1 MVLMG
6 LALLVTPGAPLA
18 PGASFAGLDPV
29 ESDAR
34 TVPWSTVRRLALEAG
49 LFPPAYRP
57 VSAGELADLL
67 TEVLDE
73 AVSGGAAALRNEEEL
88 ARLQWWLDRYRRD
101 GGGHTW
107 DGCDC
112 KVHPPRLRVS
122 GRAAAGFTDLGST
135 FDQEAGLAWSP
146 GWNAT
151 FEPVLDFAAG
161 PWWIS
166 ATGRFT
172 GQVATGGV
180 DFSGPGA
187 DQSPLTWPDWSIPTG
202 KSQVRD
208 ARLQGGRWTLD
219 APRLVAG
226 VNWGR
231 WSLSAGWAPRR
242 TGPGLTGA
250 LALDQSGVSFPA
262 VTARRMKPFVWGS
275 GFLNFFAPDEL
286 LLTTG
291 RLSEQLVRYQDAEEA
306 IHEKTAHPW
315 FFQWLVGWRVTS
327 WFRAAFTHTAMA
339 VPREGTLWGDILQI
353 NFPIKGTTWSETTHG
368 PVTDRIFSAQFEAR
382 WRHAPWPVL
391 PSAAGRLFWDYAG
404 TDYLPSGPGGLVPR
418 ISVPASVIG
427 VELVDPVWDLGLEY
441 AELVHENVLWY
452 SNSGFPEGYSHDGW
466 LLGHALGGS
475 GESFTGLVRIRPRG
489 WGLEPGLRV
498 RHATWGM
505 EHLTPGTGEMT
516 TMALSVKNLPSG
528 PPGGPLTEGPPP
540 SPLLWEI
547 ILEWNH
553 EEADPAAFTENPTGG
568 SRVEKDWWRVY
579 FKVGI

>member
-6 LALLVTPGAPLA
+6 LTLLVTPGAPLA
-18 PGASFAGLDPV
+18 PGVTFAGLDPV
-29 ESDAR
+29 EADPR

-49 LFPPAYRP
+49 LFPPAYSP
-57 VSAGELADLL
+57 VSEGELADLL
-67 TEVLDE
+67 AEVLDE
-73 AVSGGAAALRNEEEL
+73 AMSGDAEALRNEEEL
-88 ARLQWWLDRYRRD
+88 ARLQWWLDRYGRG

-107 DGCDC
+107 YGCDC
-112 KVHPPRLRVS
+112 KVHPPQLRLS
-122 GRAAAGFTDLGST
+122 GRAAAGFTDLGSPL
-135 FDQEAGLAWSP
+135 DHEAGLAWSP

-166 ATGRFT
+166 ATGRLT
-172 GQVATGGV
+172 GQVADAGV

-187 DQSPLTWPDWSIPTG
+187 EQSPLTWPDWSIPTG

-219 APRLVAG
+219 APRVAAG
-226 VNWGR
+226 VNWGC

-250 LALDQSGVSFPA
+250 LAMDQSGASFPA
-262 VTARRMKPFVWGS
+262 VTARRMEPFVWGS

-286 LLTTG
+286 LFTTG
-291 RLSEQLVRYQDAEEA
+291 RLSERLVRYQDADD
-306 IHEKTAHPW
+306 ILHDKIAHPW

-327 WFRAAFTHTAMA
+327 WFRAAFTHAAMA

-404 TDYLPSGPGGLVPR
+404 TDYLPSGPGGVVPR

-427 VELVDPVWDLGLEY
+427 VELVDPIWDLGLEY
-441 AELVHENVLWY
+441 AELVHEGVLWY

-475 GESFTGLVRIRPRG
+475 GESFSGLLRVRPGG

-505 EHLTPGTGEMT
+505 EKTTPGTGEMAT
-516 TMALSVKNLPSG
+516 VALSVKSLPSG
-528 PPGGPLTEGPPP
+528 PPGGSLSAGPPP

-547 ILEWNH
+547 TVEWNQ
-553 EEADPAAFTENPTGG
+553 EEADPGAFAENPPAG
-568 SRVEKDWWRVY
+568 SRVEKKWWRVY